1 MVAEPLVHKV
11 LSMAATTTTS
21 SSSSKKV
28 RTSAS
33 SKGGAEAAA
42 AAAGDGRVGILSFE
56 VANAMSRAA
65 NLYRSLSDA
74 EAARLLGPLCLGSH
88 AVRAFVP
95 GDDARLLALALAEK
109 LDALNRVAAVASR
122 LGRRCAAPALMGF
135 DHVYADLLA
144 GRCSDAGAFA
154 VASHSDAASLVRR
167 LDRLAAATA
176 ALYAELE
183 ALTELEQSARKL
195 PTDEARRALEQR
207 TRWRRHDV
215 RRLRDSSLW
224 NWTYD
229 KAVLLLARAV
239 CAIYDRI
246 RHVFGD
252 PMLGLDLLA
261 MTRESGQCDQSRQ
274 LSGPVPVQSNLGD
287 GKSGPICRVDQ
298 DMSRPVSFRSSCGA
312 SPRKM
317 FMECLSLS
325 SSVSWKDGFEDE
337 FLEDSSCISTIRSGM
352 LVPFS
357 SEQGVSTTTTPS
369 SKSGRIGRK
378 ARFGPKSTVTSLAPP
393 STIGGSALA
402 LHYANIVIII
412 EKLLRY
418 PHLVGEEAR
427 DDLYQ
432 MLPSSLKV
440 ALRKNLKTYVKSM
453 AIYDAFL
460 AHDWR
465 ETLEKTLAWLAPM
478 AHNMI
483 RWQTERNFEQQQIVL
498 KGNVLLLQTLYFAD
512 REKTEAVICEL
523 LVGLNYIC
531 RYEQQQNAL
540 LDCSSSLD
548 FDDCV
553 EWQLQ

>member
-11 LSMAATTTTS
+11 LSMATS

-28 RTSAS
+28 RPAANA
-33 SKGGAEAAA
+33 KGGEAAE
-42 AAAGDGRVGILSFE
+42 DGRVGILSFE

-88 AVRAFVP
+88 AVRALVP

-109 LDALNRVAAVASR
+109 LDALNRVAGVASR
-122 LGRRCAAPALMGF
+122 LGRRCTLPALMGF

-144 GRCSDAGAFA
+144 GRSDAAAAAFA
-154 VASHSDAASLVRR
+154 VASPSDAAALVRK

-176 ALYAELE
+176 ALYAEIE

-246 RHVFGD
+246 RLVFGD
-252 PMLGLDLLA
+252 PMLGLELLA
-261 MTRESGQCDQSRQ
+261 ANRESPQCDQSRQ
-274 LSGPVPVQSNLGD
+274 LSGLVAA
-287 GKSGPICRVDQ
+287 KSGPIQANFSDVKSGPIARVDI
-298 DMSRPVSFRSSCGA
+298 DMPRSVNLRSNCGA
-312 SPRKM
+312 SPGRM
-317 FMECLSLS
+317 FMECLSFS

-337 FLEDSSCISTIRSGM
+337 FLEDASCISTIRSGM

-357 SEQGVSTTTTPS
+357 GEQGVSPTT
-369 SKSGRIGRK
+369 KSGKIGRK

-402 LHYANIVIII
+402 LHYANIIIII

-432 MLPSSLKV
+432 MLPSSLKA
-440 ALRKNLKTYVKSM
+440 ALRKNLKTYVKNM

-460 AHDWR
+460 AHDWK

-483 RWQTERNFEQQQIVL
+483 RWQAERNFEQQQIVL

-512 REKTEAVICEL
+512 REKTESVICEL

>member
-11 LSMAATTTTS
+11 FSMAT
-21 SSSSKKV
+21 SSKKA
-28 RTSAS
+28 RPA
-33 SKGGAEAAA
+33 KGGGGGADTAED
-42 AAAGDGRVGILSFE
+42 GGRVGILSFE

-74 EAARLLGPLCLGSH
+74 EAARLLGPLCLGCH
-88 AVRAFVP
+88 AVRALVP

-109 LDALNRVAAVASR
+109 LDALNRVAAVAAR
-122 LGRRCAAPALMGF
+122 LGGRRCTVPALMGF
-135 DHVYADLLA
+135 GHVYADLLA
-144 GRCSDAGAFA
+144 GRSGAAALA
-154 VASHSDAASLVRR
+154 VASPSDAASLVRK
-167 LDRLAAATA
+167 LDRLASATA

-215 RRLRDSSLW
+215 RRLRDASLW
-224 NWTYD
+224 NWTFD

-246 RHVFGD
+246 CLVFGD
-252 PMLGLDLLA
+252 PMMGLDLLDA
-261 MTRESGQCDQSRQ
+261 TRESGQFCDQSRQ
-274 LSGPVPVQSNLGD
+274 LSGPVTANSGPVLQNNLSD
-287 GKSGPICRVDQ
+287 IKSGQISRGVDP
-298 DMSRPVSFRSSCGA
+298 DTPRMVNFRSSCGA
-312 SPRKM
+312 SPGKM

-337 FLEDSSCISTIRSGM
+337 FLEDSSYISTIRSGM

-357 SEQGVSTTTTPS
+357 GEQGVSTTPT
-369 SKSGRIGRK
+369 KSGKISRRV
-378 ARFGPKSTVTSLAPP
+378 RFGPKSTVTSLAPP

-440 ALRKNLKTYVKSM
+440 ALRKNLKTYVKNM

-483 RWQTERNFEQQQIVL
+483 RWQAERNFEQQQIVL

-512 REKTEAVICEL
+512 RDKTEAVICEL